1 MIASLSMTPL
11 RILAGVLFAL
21 LLAAQPTL
29 AASGERAAIFRKYG
43 LPEDRIRHILN
54 ADAP

>member
-1 MIASLSMTPL
+1 MIAFLTMPPL
-11 RILAGVLFAL
+11 RILTGVLFAL
-21 LLAAQPTL
+21 LLAAPPTL
-29 AASGERAAIFRKYG
+29 AEAGERAAISRKYG